1 MTRLHAP
8 KLGQCKKKCGNS
20 NYFWFEPSSSLHIW
34 RSAPTLQSALI
45 LEGIQVSLPVA
56 WQSQGA
62 GLTLIIVEYSTS
74 AAVSAE
80 WAFPHGFG
88 TIKPPQDMG
97 LIEWKARGVWLS
109 VRQRVSEKE
118 AKQNERERD
127 YRVWWPWQP
136 CGRVV
141 FTVLDFDWGKLSE
154 PSGSPAGWGWDC
166 SLSFFTHR
174 DPLEMADQ
182 MGRKA
187 SGSNCW
193 FVWTAWDGLKAEN
206 LCMCASELVCLYSRR
221 ESVSVW

>member
-1 MTRLHAP
+1 M
-8 KLGQCKKKCGNS
+8 KKCS
-20 NYFWFEPSSSLHIW
+20 NFAVCSDTWGHPGF
-34 RSAPTLQSALI
+34 SAR
-45 LEGIQVSLPVA
+45 
-56 WQSQGA
+56 
-62 GLTLIIVEYSTS
+62 GLTVAGSWPHTNHCGVQYISRCVCK
-74 AAVSAE
+74 